1 MRCQQFFSNSHLM
14 IHWFQFLR
22 IVIPTSQKIIIP
34 LYLPSSI
41 DGSFQRLELKIYD
54 LNKSVDSKLAVLN
67 KKMDTFSE
75 YFNKL
80 VNSSL
85 PSHQGKSLE
94 ENISL
99 LRKILCTKDEII
111 KKLLETHNTV
121 LNTISAK
128 SNNQHSNTLNQSSS
142 FSWSNNLNNPSQESQ
157 DPPIAR
163 PCFLQLQQISHPSQT
178 HHQRPEQNIAM
189 ENIYVGNLSEDI
201 IKQDICELFVLNSTS
216 YLRDTCNVD
225 FPLNKKTGNLKAL
238 LSWGL

>member
-54 LNKSVDSKLAVLN
+54 LNKSVNSELAVLN

-111 KKLLETHNTV
+111 KKLLV
-121 LNTISAK
+121 LFHDLTILTILHKNRKIHLSHDPVFYNCNK
-128 SNNQHSNTLNQSSS
+128 YRIPLKRITKDRSKISQWKIYMWEIYRKISSNKIFVN
-142 FSWSNNLNNPSQESQ
+142 
-157 DPPIAR
+157 
-163 PCFLQLQQISHPSQT
+163 FLS
-178 HHQRPEQNIAM
+178 
-189 ENIYVGNLSEDI
+189 
-201 IKQDICELFVLNSTS
+201 
-216 YLRDTCNVD
+216 
-225 FPLNKKTGNLKAL
+225 
-238 LSWGL
+238 